1 MLWTTTAVGSGKSR
15 SRRSRRFPLIRL
27 RWDLRPSGEHDVGG
41 CGAGGEPGRPAFVDG
56 GGVALVPR
64 SLTLEDPPG
73 RDRRLA
79 VVQVVDGALVDTGEH
94 VATLE
99 APWLVV
105 VQP

>member
-1 MLWTTTAVGSGKSR
+1 MSGAVA
-15 SRRSRRFPLIRL
+15 P
-27 RWDLRPSGEHDVGG
+27 VGL
-41 CGAGGEPGRPAFVDG
+41 AGGRLEPGEPLLLGAQPGRPAFVDG